1 MVKKKTTLSPPPPHS
16 ACRSGGGGGGTA
28 LVVVVVVVRR
38 VRFRVTWPRKIYSR
52 VVVSTPSRR
61 VYYIGGTTDI
71 SVGGG
76 QYLARAFNDLSRST
90 TISTVCR
97 GFFCPHP
104 PTKQPSVFPFCPS
117 AAPLT
122 KVHTHYVYIFI
133 YK

>member
-1 MVKKKTTLSPPPPHS
+1 MVKKNTTSSPPSSPPPPHS
-16 ACRSGGGGGGTA
+16 VWRSGGGGTA
-28 LVVVVVVVRR
+28 LVVVIRR

-76 QYLARAFNDLSRST
+76 GQYLARAFNDLSRST

-97 GFFCPHP
+97 GFFAPPHE
-104 PTKQPSVFPFCPS
+104 TTISFPILPVRRPIYQSTYALCI
-117 AAPLT
+117 
-122 KVHTHYVYIFI
+122 YI